1 MSNKRGLLIVFE
13 GLDRSGKSTQC
24 ERLVN
29 NLRNKGSEVFH
40 TRFPNRT
47 TPTGKTI
54 NDYLTNK
61 TQQEDHAIHLLF
73 SANRWESA
81 REIED
86 HIKAGTTVVIDRYY
100 YSGCVYSA
108 AKQNPTMDLAWCR
121 QPEVG
126 LPRPDLCIFLDISA
140 EAAARR
146 GGFGSER
153 YEKQDL
159 QARVR
164 GLYGEMMRHE
174 DEREDIVT
182 VDAGGSLDEVEQ
194 SILAVVM
201 DAKGRVE
208 RFGGPR
214 RYIRP
219 W

>member
-29 NLRNKGSEVFH
+29 NLRDKGLEVFH

-54 NDYLTNK
+54 NDYLSNK
-61 TQQEDHAIHLLF
+61 TQQEDHTIHLLF

-140 EAAARR
+140 EAAAQR

-164 GLYGEMMRHE
+164 GLYAEMMGHE
-174 DEREDIVT
+174 DERDDIVT

-194 SILAVVM
+194 AIFAIVM
-201 DAKGRVE
+201 QAKERVE
-208 RFGGPR
+208 RDGGPMK
-214 RYIRP
+214 YVRP